1 MSLIHINSD
10 NSHPTPT
17 WTSQLSTP
25 FSSKGFSMSSSLPH
39 VPSRQDLQS
48 CMGRGRVYPCVSSLG
63 LEARTRLAI
72 LFSRKGSF
80 CPDRD
85 TTASIPLP
93 LQWQQQALP
102 DLQRWAQRSSPP
114 SSAPWISSCLSS
126 EFLQVK
132 PDPCPVWDNS
142 KKEPLVFAKIK
153 SIADYL
159 K

>member
-1 MSLIHINSD
+1 MSLIHVNSGS
-10 NSHPTPT
+10 SHCTPT

-25 FSSKGFSMSSSLPH
+25 FSCKGFAVSSSPPH
-39 VPSRQDLQS
+39 VPSRL
-48 CMGRGRVYPCVSSLG
+48 GTHEFSSPG
-63 LEARTRLAI
+63 LEARTRIAI
-72 LFSRKGSF
+72 LFSRKGSV
-80 CPDRD
+80 CPD

-102 DLQRWAQRSSPP
+102 DLQRWAQRSSPR

-126 EFLQVK
+126 AFLKVK
-132 PDPCPVWDNS
+132 PDHCPVWDNS

-153 SIADYL
+153 SIVDYL

>member
-1 MSLIHINSD
+1 MSLVHVNSG

-25 FSSKGFSMSSSLPH
+25 FSCKGFAVSSSPPH
-39 VPSRQDLQS
+39 VPSRLGT
-48 CMGRGRVYPCVSSLG
+48 CRAAWVGVECTHEFSSPG
-63 LEARTRLAI
+63 LEARTRIII

-80 CPDRD
+80 CPD

-114 SSAPWISSCLSS
+114 SSAPWISSCLIS
-126 EFLQVK
+126 EFLKVK
-132 PDPCPVWDNS
+132 PDHCPVWDNS
-142 KKEPLVFAKIK
+142 KKKPPVFAKIK
-153 SIADYL
+153 SIVDYL